1 MSRIESTFNNLR
13 EQKKKALV
21 TYLVVGDP
29 DLETTLD
36 LMEVMVSKGADILE
50 LGISF
55 SDPMAEGPT
64 IQHAHERALENK
76 TTLSDALDLVTQFRK
91 KDSITP
97 VVFMGYMN
105 PFEAMGADNFCSRAS
120 KSGLDGILLVD
131 MPPEESKNFTKAA
144 SRNGLDL
151 IRLIAPTTDEKRIK
165 NICTDASGYIY
176 YISVKGVT
184 GANEFDPVE
193 VKSKVC
199 TIQSMT
205 DLPVVVGFGIKD
217 ADSVVSVRDLSDGIV
232 VGSALVSLIEEGIA
246 EGKNKHSDKISNK
259 IEELSSALLK

>member
-1 MSRIESTFNNLR
+1 MSRIESTFNNLK
-13 EQKKKALV
+13 EKKKKALV
-21 TYLVVGDP
+21 AYLVVGDP

-36 LMEVMVSKGADILE
+36 LMELMVSKGADILE

-76 TTLSDALDLVTQFRK
+76 TTLSDALDLVIQFRK
-91 KDSITP
+91 KDTTTP
-97 VVFMGYMN
+97 LVFMGYMN
-105 PFEAMGADNFCSRAS
+105 PFEAMGAENFCSRAS
-120 KSGLDGILLVD
+120 ESGLDGILLVD
-131 MPPEESKNFTKAA
+131 MPPEESQNFTKATF
-144 SRNGLDL
+144 NNNLDL
-151 IRLIAPTTDEKRIK
+151 IRLIAPTTDEERIK

-184 GANEFDPVE
+184 GANNFDPLE
-193 VKSKVC
+193 VKNKVN
-199 TIQSMT
+199 TIQSIT

-217 ADSVVSVRDLSDGIV
+217 ADSVASVKHLSDGIV
-232 VGSALVSLIEEGIA
+232 VGSALVSIIA
-246 EGKNKHSDKISNK
+246 EGKHQISDKISKK

>member
-36 LMEVMVSKGADILE
+36 LMEVMVSKGVDILE

-184 GANEFDPVE
+184 GANKFDPLE
-193 VKSKVC
+193 VKSKVH
-199 TIQSMT
+199 TIQSIT

-217 ADSVVSVRDLSDGIV
+217 ADSVASVRDLSDGIV
-232 VGSALVSLIEEGIA
+232 VGSALVSLIA
-246 EGKNKHSDKISNK
+246 EGKNQLSGKISNK

>member
-1 MSRIESTFNNLR
+1 MSRIESTFNNLK

-21 TYLVVGDP
+21 AYLVVGDP

-36 LMEVMVSKGADILE
+36 LMELMVSKGADILE

-64 IQHAHERALENK
+64 IQRAHERALENK

-91 KDSITP
+91 KDTTTP
-97 VVFMGYMN
+97 LVFMGYMN
-105 PFEAMGADNFCSRAS
+105 PFEAMGAENFCSRAS
-120 KSGLDGILLVD
+120 KNGLDGILLVD
-131 MPPEESKNFTKAA
+131 MPPEESKDFTEAA
-144 SRNGLDL
+144 SNNNLDL
-151 IRLIAPTTDEKRIK
+151 IRLIAPTTDEERIK

-184 GANEFDPVE
+184 GANHFDPSE
-193 VKSKVC
+193 IKSKVN
-199 TIQSMT
+199 TIQSIT

-217 ADSVVSVRDLSDGIV
+217 ADSVTSVRHLSDGIV
-232 VGSALVSLIEEGIA
+232 VGSALVAIIA
-246 EGKNKHSDKISNK
+246 EGKNQISDKISKK
-259 IEELSSALLK
+259 IEELSSALLKQ

>member
-1 MSRIESTFNNLR
+1 MSRIEATFNNLK

-21 TYLVVGDP
+21 AYLVVGDP
-29 DLETTLD
+29 DIETTLE

-64 IQHAHERALENK
+64 IQHAHERALKNK
-76 TTLSDALDLVTQFRK
+76 TTLSDALDLVIQFRK
-91 KDSITP
+91 KDYATP
-97 VVFMGYMN
+97 IVFMGYMN
-105 PFEAMGADNFCSRAS
+105 PFEAMGAEIFCSRAS
-120 KSGLDGILLVD
+120 KSGVDGILLVD
-131 MPPEESKNFTKAA
+131 MPPEESKNFTEAT
-144 SRNGLDL
+144 SSNNLDL

-176 YISVKGVT
+176 YISLKGVT
-184 GANEFDPVE
+184 GANQFDPLE
-193 VKSKVC
+193 VKNKVNI
-199 TIQSMT
+199 IQSIT

-217 ADSVVSVRDLSDGIV
+217 ADSVASVRDLSDGIV
-232 VGSALVSLIEEGIA
+232 VGSALVDLVA
-246 EGKNKHSDKISNK
+246 EGKNQISDKIAKK